1 MNTLTLKRWLK
12 SAASNWLER
21 KGYRISKIKRFEEGA
36 GPSAFDVQS
45 QVAAATA
52 NRLVIFDVGAN
63 RGQTIARYRRLFP
76 SASIHAFEPVRE
88 FYDQC
93 AATCRADTNVFVNNF
108 AVGDTDGEAM
118 FHETVGGQTSSI
130 LAATDQVSYY
140 FSEGDFNDYRT
151 YPVRKRSL
159 DSYCNEVGVESIDI
173 LKLDT
178 EGYELAVLRGAE
190 TLLRSG
196 RVGMV
201 YTEVNFDRFWNDC
214 ALYHHIAT
222 YLEGYGVDLFGIYE
236 LGTGA
241 LGAARSGD
249 ALFMR
254 TELKSWLLARAV
266 EEHGRSPR

>member
-1 MNTLTLKRWLK
+1 MNALTLKRWLK

-21 KGYRISKIKRFEEGA
+21 TGYRISKIKRFEEGV
-36 GPSAFDVQS
+36 GLSAFDVQS
-45 QVAAATA
+45 RVATA
-52 NRLVIFDVGAN
+52 AGNRPVIFDVGAN

-88 FYDQC
+88 FFDQC
-93 AATCRADTNVFVNNF
+93 ATTCKADTNVVVNNF
-108 AVGDTDGEAM
+108 AVGDNDGEAM

-130 LAATDQVSYY
+130 LAATDRVSYY
-140 FSEGDFNDYRT
+140 FSDGDFSRYRT

-159 DSYCNEVGVESIDI
+159 DSYCKEVGVDSIDI

-201 YTEVNFDRFWNDC
+201 YTEVNFDRFWNGC

-222 YLEGYGVDLFGIYE
+222 YLEGHGVDLFGIYE
-236 LGTGA
+236 LGAGA
-241 LGAARSGD
+241 FGAARSGD

-254 TELKSWLLARAV
+254 TELKSRVFAQAV
-266 EEHGRSPR
+266 EEQGRNPR